1 MTWPA
6 PPAGRPVALITGAG
20 SGIGAATARH
30 LAGLGCDVALAWR
43 SSAQGAKRV
52 GDACRELG
60 GGVMEVQADVACDA
74 QCRAAVAAVLE
85 RWGRLDHLVN
95 NAGTTR
101 FAPARDLEA
110 LGDEDFAT
118 LFSVNVT
125 GAYRMVRAAAPAL
138 ARGHGSVVNL
148 SSHAGFSGLGSS
160 TAYAAT
166 KGALN
171 TLTLSLARALAP
183 EIRVNAVCPGFVDTA
198 WMAPALE
205 PRALADF
212 KARSAATAPL
222 RRIVTPEDVAEAVGW
237 LALGGRS
244 ITGQLLVVD
253 AGTHLA
259 VATPL

>member
-1 MTWPA
+1 MSPEH
-6 PPAGRPVALITGAG
+6 AGTRPVALITGAG

-30 LAGLGCDVALAWR
+30 LAGRGCDVALIWR
-43 SSAQGAKRV
+43 SSAEGAQRV
-52 GDACRELG
+52 AADCRALG
-60 GGVMEVQADVACDA
+60 AAALGVQADVADDD
-74 QCRAAVAAVLE
+74 QCRGAVAQVLAE
-85 RWGRLDHLVN
+85 LGRLDHLIN

-110 LGDEDFAT
+110 LTDADFEQ

-138 ARGHGSVVNL
+138 AQARGSVVNL
-148 SSHAGFSGLGSS
+148 SSHSGFSGLGSS

-183 EIRVNAVCPGFVDTA
+183 EIRVNAVGPGYVDTDGR
-198 WMAPALE
+198 APVMDAEALD
-205 PRALADF
+205 AF
-212 KARSAATAPL
+212 KARSAAAAPL
-222 RRIVTPEDVAEAVGW
+222 GRIVTPCDVAEAVGW
-237 LALGGRS
+237 LALGGPA

-259 VATPL
+259 VASPL